1 MARDPLQSHMST
13 PVDELPSLSLASPW
27 HPVSRRFPRGRGRGR
42 GHYVP
47 LECENLDE
55 VSLMTEGVEEGEGE
69 EEKLEWSDRKKWQN
83 RIKSQSTFISW
94 ICDGGWQLLL
104 KK

>member
-1 MARDPLQSHMST
+1 
-13 PVDELPSLSLASPW
+13 
-27 HPVSRRFPRGRGRGR
+27 
-42 GHYVP
+42 
-47 LECENLDE
+47 
-55 VSLMTEGVEEGEGE
+55 MTEGVEEGEGE